1 MNRFPTKD
9 EFDEMIETFSKMS
22 QVAFLRRLELFF
34 ILVIFAAGIADFL
47 ETPDS
52 ALTRFLTVLGV
63 GGWILF
69 LGVSML
75 CFLPE
80 SSSLRRR
87 WKTSAVGSIIIGALF
102 LLLGFAT
109 LIGIL

>member
-34 ILVIFAAGIADFL
+34 IFVIFAAGIADFL

-52 ALTRFLTVLGV
+52 ALTEFLTVLG
-63 GGWILF
+63 GSGWILF

-75 CFLPE
+75 CFLPD
-80 SSSLRRR
+80 SLSLRRR
-87 WKTSAVGSIIIGALF
+87 WKTFAVGSLIIGALF

-109 LIGIL
+109 LIGTL